1 MAICKSHLIV
11 FPHEYTA
18 KQCSVRAGFSG
29 DSWLCQYKF
38 NNTRGTKN
46 KKKRMTYT
54 RDSVAFDVVT
64 LKTRKHIHIRARDE
78 ALDFKHAQ
86 TKYILQVKPHIR
98 LKRGLK

>member
-1 MAICKSHLIV
+1 
-11 FPHEYTA
+11 
-18 KQCSVRAGFSG
+18 
-29 DSWLCQYKF
+29 
-38 NNTRGTKN
+38 
-46 KKKRMTYT
+46 MTYT